1 MAEQRTVLSEIE
13 SKELMAQAGIPV
25 VEARLARTKAEAVAF
40 SKEIGFPVVLKIV
53 SPDVIHKSDA
63 GGVRLGLADETQ
75 VGIAYSEVVAAA
87 QQANSGAV
95 IHGVSVQR
103 MARPGAEVIVGM
115 FKDTQFGPVLMFG
128 LGGVF
133 VEILKDVAFG
143 IVPLLPGDASRMI
156 NEIKGAAL
164 LRGYRGQ
171 EAADLRALETILL
184 QLSEFVER
192 TPAIKEVDLNPIFA
206 YRDGAVAVDARV
218 ILEPEPQRAQ
228 RHDAAVSALP
238 VRRFGERFPPKSI
251 AIVGV
256 SQKSAMGAPG
266 FTGMVFLR
274 VLREAGFAGRLYPI
288 NPKLSEIDGLKVYAS
303 VTEVPEPLD
312 LAIIAVP
319 ATGVPKVLEECVA
332 AQVANVHICTSGFA
346 ETGEAEGKLL
356 EDRLREIAVRGG
368 LRVIGPNCIGFHVPS
383 ARIKMFEE
391 VELLEGPVAFLSQSG
406 GHAINFLKQAVDFR
420 FGLSTLISYGNA
432 LTLDAPDF
440 VEYLAGDAGTQ
451 VICMYTEGVRDGR
464 RLFDL
469 VRRTNPVKPVVIWKS
484 GLSEAGAR
492 AAASHTASLAGDR
505 QVWDAFFRQTGAI
518 SVESTEEMAEVA
530 MTLLHA
536 NRLRGRRAVVLSG
549 GGGNNVATGDICA
562 QEGIELPP
570 LSPKTMGALQA
581 FVSSVNQGL
590 TNPMDVPGV
599 LTNVSLLR
607 RVLDVLVADEIVDVI
622 ILHMAAVFFTED
634 LAGGVS
640 EFYKVITE
648 TAQRGPASK
657 PIVMALDTAYAYEGT
672 EARAREFREAGVPAY
687 VSIRSAC
694 RAVSRVADY
703 CLAPRDSRWA
713 EALEHIAGQ
722 QRADV
727 RGGRVV

>member
-1 MAEQRTVLSEIE
+1 MAATVIDRALAEQRTVLTEIE
-13 SKELMAQAGIPV
+13 SKELIAQAGIPV
-25 VEARLARTKAEAVAF
+25 VEARLARTKAEAIAF
-40 SKEIGFPVVLKIV
+40 SKAIGFPVVLKIV
-53 SPDVIHKSDA
+53 APDVIHKSDA
-63 GGVRLGLADETQ
+63 GGVKLGLADETQ
-75 VGIAYSEVVAAA
+75 VGVAYAEVVAAA
-87 QQANSGAV
+87 QQAHPGAA

-115 FKDTQFGPVLMFG
+115 FKDAQFGPVLMFG

-143 IVPLLPGDASRMI
+143 IVPLLPEDASRMI

-164 LRGYRGQ
+164 LRGFRGQ

-184 QLSEFVER
+184 RLSEFVDR
-192 TPAIKEVDLNPIFA
+192 TPEIKEVDLNPIFA

-218 ILEPEPQRAQ
+218 ILEPQAEPVQ
-228 RHDAAVSALP
+228 RHAAAASAPP
-238 VRRFGERFPPKSI
+238 VRRFGEKFPPQSI

-266 FTGMVFLR
+266 FTGMTFLR
-274 VLREAGFAGRLYPI
+274 VLREAGFAGNLYPI
-288 NPKLSEIDGLKVYAS
+288 NPHLSEIDGLKVYPS
-303 VTEVPEPLD
+303 VTAVPEPPD
-312 LAIIAVP
+312 LAIVAVP

-346 ETGEAEGKLL
+346 ETGEAEGKIL

-391 VELLEGPVAFLSQSG
+391 LELLDGPVAFLSQSG
-406 GHAINFLKQAVDFR
+406 GHAINFLKHAPDFG

-440 VEYLAGDAGTQ
+440 VEYLAGDPDTQ

-464 RLFDL
+464 RLFNL

-492 AAASHTASLAGDR
+492 AAASHTASLGGDR

-518 SVESTEEMAEVA
+518 SVGSTEEMAEVA
-530 MTLLHA
+530 MTLLHE
-536 NRLRGRRAVVLSG
+536 NRPRGHRAVVLSG

-562 QEGIELPP
+562 QEGLALPP
-570 LSPKTMGALQA
+570 LSPQTKAALQA

-599 LTNVSLLR
+599 LTNVSMLR

-622 ILHMAAVFFTED
+622 ILHMAAVFFTEE

-640 EFYKVITE
+640 EFYKVMTQ
-648 TAQRGPASK
+648 TAQRGSASK
-657 PIVMALDTAYAYEGT
+657 PIVMALDTAYPYEGT
-672 EARAREFREAGVPAY
+672 EMRAREFRKAGVPAY

-694 RAVSRVADY
+694 RALRRVADY
-703 CLAPRDSRWA
+703 LPVPQDNRRGNAKEP
-713 EALEHIAGQ
+713 IAS
-722 QRADV
+722 A
-727 RGGRVV
+727 GG